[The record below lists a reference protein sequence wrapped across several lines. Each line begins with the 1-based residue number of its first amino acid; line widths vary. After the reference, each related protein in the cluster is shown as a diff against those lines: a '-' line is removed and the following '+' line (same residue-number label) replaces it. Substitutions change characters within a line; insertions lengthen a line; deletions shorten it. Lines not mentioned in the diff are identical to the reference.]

1 MVIDTKCMIKQMK
14 PGIKNE
20 LQRLDYIVLISFP
33 RLNHQQLNKEEQF
46 CRAGPVASWLVLATY
61 SKTKNWIPCLAVP
74 FIPNTIY
81 LDLPDDFQNG
91 KLGGFLKCYTFQN
104 FSLPCK
110 PRKFFIFTNFKTTF
124 WEILALFRGG
134 VFKV

>member
-61 SKTKNWIPCLAVP
+61 SKTKN
-74 FIPNTIY
+74 
-81 LDLPDDFQNG
+81 
-91 KLGGFLKCYTFQN
+91 
-104 FSLPCK
+104 
-110 PRKFFIFTNFKTTF
+110 
-124 WEILALFRGG
+124 
-134 VFKV
+134 